1 VPSHYASIQGASL
14 LLLHSGFG
22 LHPLALQFFASVLQ
36 MGHFASRASGMPF
49 TFAQSRHEFFRRP
62 CSQTL
67 RPKHSVQFTARVMP
81 LLSGQV
87 HMIWRDFLR
96 SCRSR
101 RRSRASC
108 SRGRRKHKTYL
119 LGRRGL
125 QRRCGL
131 RLGRHGGLG
140 KLVAVI
146 HGTRNR
152 CLVFGEAVALISLI
166 R

>member
-1 VPSHYASIQGASL
+1 
-14 LLLHSGFG
+14 
-22 LHPLALQFFASVLQ
+22 
-36 MGHFASRASGMPF
+36 
-49 TFAQSRHEFFRRP
+49 
-62 CSQTL
+62 
-67 RPKHSVQFTARVMP
+67 
-81 LLSGQV
+81 V
-87 HMIWRDFLR
+87 HMIWPDFFFLR

-152 CLVFGEAVALISLI
+152 CLVFGEAVAPFLLYADFVHISGHSSGHLCAFI
-166 R
+166 LKRLYISK